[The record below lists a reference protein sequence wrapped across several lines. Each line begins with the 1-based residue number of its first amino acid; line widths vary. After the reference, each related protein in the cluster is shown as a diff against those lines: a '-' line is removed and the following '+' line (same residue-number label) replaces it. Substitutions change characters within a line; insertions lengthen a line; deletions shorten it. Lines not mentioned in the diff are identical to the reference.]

1 MTFQWKNTKYRI
13 CFVYLSETMSGS
25 KILRE
30 ELKSL
35 PKANCLDREKQQF
48 LIKSDMASDEN

>member
-1 MTFQWKNTKYRI
+1 
-13 CFVYLSETMSGS
+13 MSGS

-30 ELKSL
+30 ELKIL

>member
-1 MTFQWKNTKYRI
+1 
-13 CFVYLSETMSGS
+13 MSGS

-48 LIKSDMASDEN
+48 LIKSDIASDEN